1 MQTGAPLAQTTR
13 APREKENGMFQ
24 NLTILDILMK
34 GGPVF
39 ILLLCV
45 SLLTVFVIIE
55 RALAIAAVRKNS
67 RKFVQQIL
75 TRSHA
80 GKFEEATVL
89 CREQDSHVSD
99 IFLAALVRRN
109 NDKAVIAEAVERE
122 GGRLAA
128 FMEKRLHIL
137 ATIGS
142 TTPFIG
148 LFGTVLGI
156 INAFNSIS
164 ASASYAPALVSN
176 GIAEAL
182 VNTAA
187 GLAVAIPAV
196 LTFNWFTQRIQ
207 AFTADLQLAC
217 SELIEVLV
225 EGQIK

>member
-1 MQTGAPLAQTTR
+1 
-13 APREKENGMFQ
+13 MFQ
-24 NLTILDILMK
+24 NLSILDILMK

-39 ILLLCV
+39 IVLLCV
-45 SLLTVFVIIE
+45 SLLAVFVIIE
-55 RALAIAAVRKNS
+55 RAMAMAAARKNAK
-67 RKFVQQIL
+67 KFVQQIL
-75 TRSHA
+75 ARSHA

-89 CREQDSHVSD
+89 CRENESLVSD
-99 IFLAALVRRN
+99 VFLAALLRRMS
-109 NDKAVIAEAVERE
+109 DKAVIEEAVERE
-122 GGRLAA
+122 GARLTAY
-128 FMEKRLHIL
+128 MEKRLHIL

-142 TTPFIG
+142 TTPFVG

-196 LTFNWFTQRIQ
+196 LAFNWFTQRIQ
-207 AFTADLQLAC
+207 AFSAELQLAC
-217 SELIEVLV
+217 SELVEVLC
-225 EGQIK
+225 EGRIR

>member
-1 MQTGAPLAQTTR
+1 
-13 APREKENGMFQ
+13 
-24 NLTILDILMK
+24 MK

-39 ILLLCV
+39 ILLLFV

-55 RALAIAAVRKNS
+55 RALALATVRKNS
-67 RKFVQQIL
+67 RKFIQQIL

-80 GKFEEATVL
+80 GRFEEATVL
-89 CREQDSHVSD
+89 CREQESHVSD
-99 IFLAALVRRN
+99 IFLSALVRRN
-109 NDKAVIAEAVERE
+109 NEKEIIVEAVERE
-122 GGRLAA
+122 GARLSA
-128 FMEKRLHIL
+128 FMERRLHIL

-148 LFGTVLGI
+148 LFGTVLVI

-196 LTFNWFTQRIQ
+196 LTFNWFSQRIA
-207 AFTADLQLAC
+207 AFSSELQLAC

>member
-1 MQTGAPLAQTTR
+1 
-13 APREKENGMFQ
+13 MFQ
-24 NLTILDILMK
+24 NLSILDILMK

-39 ILLLCV
+39 IVLLCV
-45 SLLTVFVIIE
+45 SLITVFVIIE
-55 RALAIAAVRKNS
+55 RALALSTARKNS
-67 RKFVQQIL
+67 KKFVAQIL
-75 TRSHA
+75 ARSHA

-89 CREQDSHVSD
+89 CRENESLVSD
-99 IFLAALVRRN
+99 LFLAALLRRM
-109 NDKAVIAEAVERE
+109 NDKPVIEEAVERE
-122 GGRLAA
+122 GARLTAYL
-128 FMEKRLHIL
+128 EKRLHIL

-142 TTPFIG
+142 TTPFVG

-207 AFTADLQLAC
+207 VFTGELQLAS
-217 SELIEVLV
+217 SELIEVLC
-225 EGQIK
+225 EGRVR